1 MANGHAGLPKSDA
14 RTISKALLLERLS
27 NVDNDESARKR
38 ILAMETDFRRR
49 INTHIAGLPAKDAI
63 FRKFKTNPFV
73 LMIQTLNKGY
83 LHVSQIESDIL
94 PAKLFSSMETS
105 AGKMVE
111 LVVLPVYGWQ
121 VVPSVMHSAD
131 SVLDGK
137 KLDGNVLRLAT
148 LKSGPECLNDE
159 MSKDIAEDILRNFEH
174 WATEANV
181 KEIEFTYG
189 VLYGTPKQSNK
200 KDWHILRNLEEK
212 IKDGVLTTPPKARW
226 DCAFDKN
233 GITVRVTIR
242 IGTELWRH
250 FGQPS
255 AASTAVAPSDA
266 FTEVAVAL
274 IRACVAPTAAQP
286 PEHEYTICDL
296 PDIVSLGPVQ
306 NDFNVSLL
314 QRSQL
319 EWLFFFARHFCDQL
333 TD

>member
-1 MANGHAGLPKSDA
+1 MANGHAGLPKSEA
-14 RTISKALLLERLS
+14 RTISKALLLQWLS
-27 NVDNDESARKR
+27 KVDNDESARKR
-38 ILAMETDFRRR
+38 VLAMETNFRTR
-49 INTHIAGLPAKDAI
+49 IKTHIAGLPAKDAI

-83 LHVSQIESDIL
+83 FHVSQIESDIL

-111 LVVLPVYGWQ
+111 LVVLPIYGWQ

-137 KLDGNVLRLAT
+137 KLDGGVLRLAT

-159 MSKDIAEDILRNFEH
+159 MSKDIAEDILKNFEH
-174 WATEANV
+174 WANEAKV
-181 KEIEFTYG
+181 KEIDFTYG
-189 VLYGTPKQSNK
+189 VLYGTQKQSNK

-212 IKDGVLTTPPKARW
+212 LVGGVITTPPNGRW
-226 DCAFDKN
+226 DCAFTKN
-233 GITVRVTIR
+233 EITVRATIR
-242 IGTELWRH
+242 IGTELWQH
-250 FGQPS
+250 FGNPS
-255 AASTAVAPSDA
+255 TNVAVAPKDA
-266 FTEVAVAL
+266 FTEIAIAI

-286 PEHEYTICDL
+286 PKHTYTICDL
-296 PDIVSLGPVQ
+296 PDIVSLSPVRE
-306 NDFNVSLL
+306 DFNVSLL

-319 EWLFFFARHFCDQL
+319 EWLFFFARHFCDLL